1 MSAMAMDLNPIQIY
15 PNPSNGNVQIQFE
28 SNQGNSATIQVIDM
42 MGKVQVLEKIAISG
56 NSTESFDWN
65 HLPTGMYLVQISTG
79 RSIRMAKLQITE

>member
-1 MSAMAMDLNPIQIY
+1 
-15 PNPSNGNVQIQFE
+15 
-28 SNQGNSATIQVIDM
+28 
-42 MGKVQVLEKIAISG
+42 LEKIAISG